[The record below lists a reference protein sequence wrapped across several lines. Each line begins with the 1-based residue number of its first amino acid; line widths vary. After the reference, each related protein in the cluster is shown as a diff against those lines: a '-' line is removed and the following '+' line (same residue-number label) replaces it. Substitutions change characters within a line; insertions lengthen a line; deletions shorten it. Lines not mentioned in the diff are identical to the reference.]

1 MKSWQSSTAL
11 HSFPSNSDFISALL
25 SISVLLLT
33 SITPSGSFIQEQTSP
48 VMCMQQNPQHDYS
61 PRPTTGHVLLR
72 LCTIL
77 RNKHSSKKPPGSSS
91 SQADN
96 RGSLFAG
103 FVSPSYN
110 CEVNQSKQHVR
121 NHSKTHH
128 GKINKVVLFFAHMAN
143 FGNASTCVYLKQ
155 KIAQSVLQMR
165 RFVTSFSRTGSQQAH
180 LKLFNS

>member
-1 MKSWQSSTAL
+1 MITAPDPRL
-11 HSFPSNSDFISALL
+11 DMFY
-25 SISVLLLT
+25 SVCVQFSET
-33 SITPSGSFIQEQTSP
+33 SIP
-48 VMCMQQNPQHDYS
+48 
-61 PRPTTGHVLLR
+61 
-72 LCTIL
+72 L
-77 RNKHSSKKPPGSSS
+77 RNLQVLHPVKLTIEVHY
-91 SQADN
+91 
-96 RGSLFAG
+96 SLVFL
-103 FVSPSYN
+103 SPSYN